1 MKMKNNLKIGL
12 VLILAISTMAFT
24 PISEKNVDVK
34 QSKVIWKGYKVTGQ
48 HEGVINLKEG
58 KLIFEGNK
66 LKGGNFTIDMSS
78 ITNSDLDGNSR
89 GKLEGHLKSDDFFGV
104 EKHPTASFTIT
115 KVENN
120 GKDYTV
126 TGDLT
131 IKKITNSIT
140 FNMTVGD
147 NSALAAL
154 KIDRSKFDV
163 RFGSPSFF
171 NDLQDKVIY
180 DEFDLNVN
188 LAF

>member
-12 VLILAISTMAFT
+12 IAILAMTSVAFT
-24 PISEKNVDVK
+24 TISEKNVDVK
-34 QSKVIWKGYKVTGQ
+34 QSKVTWKGYKVTGQ
-48 HEGVINLKEG
+48 HEGTINLKEG
-58 KLIFEGNK
+58 TLLFEGNK
-66 LKGGNFTIDMSS
+66 LKGGHFVIDMTSLGS
-78 ITNSDLDGNSR
+78 TDLEGEWK
-89 GKLEGHLKSDDFFGV
+89 GKLDGHLKSDDFFGV
-104 EKHPTASFTIT
+104 EKHPTASLTIT

-120 GKDYTV
+120 GDHYTV

-131 IKKITNSIT
+131 IKKITNPIT
-140 FNMTVGD
+140 FDMTVGD
-147 NSALAAL
+147 NSAIANL

-163 RFGSPSFF
+163 RHGSPSFF